1 MAGSAAFGS
10 DEALRAAGGRR
21 FLSPVMKPITP
32 LLALAAALPSF
43 GQNSSDWFP
52 WEASNPRDGGV
63 FHMDEWLEK
72 PAGKHGRIRAEGDE
86 LLYNG
91 KPIRLWGT
99 NLCYR
104 AGTCPE
110 KAVADGRAALYRK
123 YGVNSIRLHKFA
135 DGSGFAGMQS
145 KDSFAE
151 FDPELLDL
159 FDYQFAK
166 LKEAGIYLKFS
177 ATFGPPKLGPKD
189 AEVVPYLNEFGAFDK
204 KRNRVSVPHSGIYFA
219 PEVQTV
225 QIAQMTN
232 LLKHRNPY
240 TGLTYAEDPALWDV
254 EIVNEQSV
262 LFYTSPSAMQAS
274 ATVRKRVGERF
285 TNWLLEKYGSAEKL
299 LEAWGGEK
307 SIEANGLKGVDHVQS
322 IAKKSILPVGTPWNW
337 DPANVDANGL
347 RERNLDTM
355 EFLVLLQDEYY
366 QRFVAEV
373 RETGYDGEISASN
386 WQAGSGYSHYAN
398 LWSDAQIGTV
408 DRHNY
413 FGGGKGFDVGEN
425 GGKGKVS
432 LASMFDSPGSGIL
445 TSGMQQVADR
455 PFMLSE
461 WIHTF
466 PNPWLTE
473 GAAIIAAYGMGLQG
487 WDVSYM
493 FQNGNPPEFI
503 DRRRHGWNSWAT
515 PNVLGMFPVLS
526 RQVLRGDV
534 AEAEEVAVLKVH
546 PPSLNEGKL
555 GFGSQVEQG
564 YDDKSFNTD
573 VVPQQTLAVTRVA
586 IEFTKEPEETQ
597 PYPWKKAQAD
607 GFLKSTTGELAWK
620 TGEGKRDEFFVMDT
634 PGTQAVVGFS
644 GGEEIETAAA
654 KWRIETP
661 FAAVY
666 LTAME
671 KDGSLP
677 TSGRVL
683 LAAMARVDNTGMSW
697 ESDRT
702 VLQDHG
708 KAPMRLEPVKA
719 RIEFKERVPQRVVAL
734 DHSGVP
740 TDVEVPVKDG
750 VLELDTGREK
760 TPYFLLEF

>member
-1 MAGSAAFGS
+1 M
-10 DEALRAAGGRR
+10 L
-21 FLSPVMKPITP
+21 PVVMKPIVF
-32 LLALAAALPSF
+32 LCAAAAVLPSF
-43 GQNSSDWFP
+43 GQDVSEWFV
-52 WEASNPRDGGV
+52 WNAVNAREGGV
-63 FHMDEWLEK
+63 FHMDDWLDK
-72 PAGKHGRIRAEGDE
+72 PAGRHGRIRAEGDD
-86 LLYNG
+86 LIYHG
-91 KPIRLWGT
+91 RPIRLWGT
-99 NLCYR
+99 NLCY
-104 AGTCPE
+104 AEGACPP
-110 KAVADGRAALYRK
+110 KGVAEGRAALYRK
-123 YGVNSIRLHKFA
+123 YGVNTIRLHKFA
-135 DGSGFAGMQS
+135 DGSGWAGMQS
-145 KDSFAE
+145 RDSFAE
-151 FDPELLDL
+151 FDPERLDL

-166 LKEAGIYLKFS
+166 FKEAGIYLKFS

-189 AEVVPYLNEFGAFDK
+189 LEAVPYLTEFGTFDN
-204 KRNRVSVPHSGIYFA
+204 KRNRIAIPHSGIYYA
-219 PEVQTV
+219 PEVQGV

-232 LLKHRNPY
+232 LLRHRNPY
-240 TGLTYAEDPALWDV
+240 TGMTYAEDPALWDV

-262 LFYTSPSAMQAS
+262 LFYTSPSALRAS
-274 ATVRKRVGERF
+274 ATLRRNVGERF

-299 LEAWGGEK
+299 LEVWGGEGA
-307 SIEANGLKGVDHVQS
+307 IAANGLAGVEHVQS
-322 IAKKSILPVGTPWNW
+322 VEKKTILPVGTPWNW

-355 EFLVLLQDEYY
+355 EFLVMLQDEYY

-373 RETGYDGEISASN
+373 RETGYEGEISASN

-398 LWSDAQIGTV
+398 LWSDAQVGTI

-413 FGGGKGFDVGEN
+413 FGGGKGFDVSEN

-445 TSGMQQVADR
+445 TSGMQQVKDR

-503 DRRRHGWNSWAT
+503 DRRRHAWNSWAT

-546 PPSLNEGKL
+546 PPSLNDGKL

-586 IEFTKEPEETQ
+586 IDFTAEPEATTAYDWE
-597 PYPWKKAQAD
+597 KALQG

-634 PGTQAVVGFS
+634 PGTQAVVGFA
-644 GGEEIETAAA
+644 GGEVLETEAV
-654 KWRIETP
+654 KWKVETP

-666 LTAME
+666 LTALE
-671 KDGSLP
+671 KDATLAGGS
-677 TSGRVL
+677 RAL
-683 LAAMARVDNTGMSW
+683 LAAMARTDNTGMVW

-702 VLQDHG
+702 VLKDHG
-708 KAPMRLEPVKA
+708 KPPMLMEPVKA
-719 RIEFKERVPQRVVAL
+719 RIEFKERVPKRVVAL
-734 DHSGVP
+734 DHGGRI
-740 TDVEVPVKDG
+740 TEVEVPVKEG